1 MEETCYK
8 CHALI
13 PQAKVFCPECG
24 APLIRVVLSDP
35 PAPEISSQHWE
46 PPQENTHFPPRVVDS
61 QAFQWSHAVRSIVP
75 AGIIGSIFMFFP
87 LGIGIAGMIASGALS
102 AIFYYHRAAARNLTN
117 GVGAKLGALSGIV
130 GSLFT
135 AVYMV
140 AVGFFW
146 GFQRLRELM
155 MDQLNQYAAQAKD
168 PRQLQMIEYFK
179 TSQGFEVILVLG
191 IIVMCFLFL
200 IFSTAGGALGAAWV
214 RRRNRS

>member
-1 MEETCYK
+1 
-8 CHALI
+8 
-13 PQAKVFCPECG
+13 
-24 APLIRVVLSDP
+24 
-35 PAPEISSQHWE
+35 
-46 PPQENTHFPPRVVDS
+46 
-61 QAFQWSHAVRSIVP
+61 
-75 AGIIGSIFMFFP
+75 MFFP

-155 MDQLNQYAAQAKD
+155 MDQLNQYAAQAKN

-200 IFSTAGGALGAAWV
+200 IFLTAGGALGAAWV